1 MQGEA
6 MNRKLSSGA
15 AGGRRRPAAPSGD
28 LAGDSLS
35 VMRAKPVRPQSL
47 ELVGEQMV
55 NAQRTPSS
63 NRVTRTV
70 ANVMNVHP
78 QGREAVA
85 APRANAGIDV
95 SKDWLD
101 VAWADRTERLAND
114 AAGMESLTVL
124 LRQQEVDLIVLEA
137 TGGYEKAAAAALQA
151 AGLAVAVVNPRQAR
165 DFAKAMGVLAKT
177 DKVDAKVLRSFAD
190 VLARHEKRS
199 QFLHEVPDEKRA
211 ELAALVTRRRQLV
224 EMHTMEVQ
232 RMAVTHAKRARKS
245 LNNVI
250 LFLDQQLAEIDR
262 ELDQFTKDHFQ
273 DLRKL
278 LSSAKG
284 VGPVTTS
291 TILAALPEIGRL
303 DRRAI
308 GCLVGVVPLA
318 RDSGKKRGKRSCWG
332 GRSQVRHALYM
343 ATVSAI
349 THNPAIRTFHQRL
362 LAKGKPPKVALVACL
377 RKLLTILNAMVRDG
391 TAWNPALH
399 VKTA

>member
-1 MQGEA
+1 
-6 MNRKLSSGA
+6 MNRKLCSGA
-15 AGGRRRPAAPSGD
+15 GSGRRRPAAPSGD
-28 LAGDSLS
+28 VAGDSLS

-55 NAQRTPSS
+55 NAQRTSSS

-101 VAWADRTERLAND
+101 VAWTDRSERFAND

-137 TGGYEKAAAAALQA
+137 SGGYEKAAAAALQA

-199 QFLHEVPDEKRA
+199 QFLHQVPDEKRA
-211 ELAALVTRRRQLV
+211 ELAALVTRRRQLM
-224 EMHTMEVQ
+224 EMRTMEVQ
-232 RMAVTHAKRARKS
+232 RMAMTHAKRARKS

-291 TILAALPEIGRL
+291 TILAALPEIGHL

-318 RDSGKKRGKRSCWG
+318 RDSGKKHGKRSCWG
-332 GRSQVRHALYM
+332 GRSQVRHVLYM
-343 ATVSAI
+343 ATISAI
-349 THNPAIRTFHQRL
+349 THNPVIRTFHQRL
-362 LAKGKPPKVALVACL
+362 LTKGKPPKVALVACL

>member
-1 MQGEA
+1 
-6 MNRKLSSGA
+6 
-15 AGGRRRPAAPSGD
+15 
-28 LAGDSLS
+28 
-35 VMRAKPVRPQSL
+35 
-47 ELVGEQMV
+47 V
-55 NAQRTPSS
+55 NS
-63 NRVTRTV
+63 
-70 ANVMNVHP
+70 
-78 QGREAVA
+78 QGRETAPT
-85 APRANAGIDV
+85 PRANAGIDV

-101 VAWADRTERLAND
+101 VALGVSRTERFAND

-124 LRQQEVDLIVLEA
+124 LRQQGIDLIVLEA

-177 DKVDAKVLRSFAD
+177 DRVDAQVLRAFAD
-190 VLARHEKRS
+190 VIARHEKRG
-199 QFLHEVPDEKRA
+199 QFLHEVPEEKRA

-224 EMHTMEVQ
+224 EMHTMERQ
-232 RMAVTHAKRARKS
+232 RMAMTRSKKARKS

-262 ELDQFTKDHFQ
+262 DLDQFTKDHFQ

-278 LSSAKG
+278 LGSAKG
-284 VGPVTTS
+284 VGPVATT
-291 TILAALPEIGRL
+291 TILAALPEIGQL

-308 GCLVGVVPLA
+308 GALVGVVPLA
-318 RDSGKKRGKRSCWG
+318 RDSGKKRGKRACWG
-332 GRSQVRHALYM
+332 GRAPVRHVLYM

-349 THNPAIRTFHQRL
+349 AHNPVIRAFHQRL
-362 LAKGKPPKVALVACL
+362 IAKGKPPKVALIACL

-391 TAWNPALH
+391 TAWNTAIH

>member
-1 MQGEA
+1 
-6 MNRKLSSGA
+6 MNRKLVSGA
-15 AGGRRRPAAPSGD
+15 AGRGKRPAAPAGD
-28 LAGDSLS
+28 LAGNSLS
-35 VMRAKPVRPQSL
+35 VVRAKPVRPLSL
-47 ELVGEQMV
+47 ELVEKQTV
-55 NAQRTPSS
+55 NAQRTSSS

-70 ANVMNVHP
+70 ANVMNVHQ

-101 VAWADRTERLAND
+101 LALGGSRTERFAND
-114 AAGMESLTVL
+114 TVGMESLTAL
-124 LRQQEVDLIVLEA
+124 LRQQDVDLIVLEA

-151 AGLAVAVVNPRQAR
+151 AGLSVAVVNPRQAR

-177 DKVDAKVLRSFAD
+177 DQVDAQVLRAFAD

-199 QFLHEVPDEKRA
+199 QFLHAVPDEKRA

-224 EMHTMEVQ
+224 EMRTMETL
-232 RMAVTHAKRARKS
+232 RMATTRSKKARKS

-262 ELDQFTKDHFQ
+262 DLDQFTKDHFQ

-278 LSSAKG
+278 LGSAKG
-284 VGPVTTS
+284 IGPVATT
-291 TILAALPEIGRL
+291 TILAALPEIGHL

-308 GCLVGVVPLA
+308 GALVGVVPLA
-318 RDSGKKRGKRSCWG
+318 RDSGKKCGKRCCWG
-332 GRSQVRHALYM
+332 GRAQVRHVLYM
-343 ATVSAI
+343 ATVTAI
-349 THNPAIRTFHQRL
+349 THNPVIRAFHERL
-362 LAKGKPPKVALVACL
+362 IAKGKPAKVALIACL
-377 RKLLTILNAMVRDG
+377 RKLLTILNAMVRDR
-391 TAWNPALH
+391 TTWDSALH